1 MSEELTYAERVQK
14 LRTSLDKATA
24 RKEEKEETRK
34 NLIKEFDDLKK
45 KCKDLFDCNIDEL
58 AKKIVEK
65 ELQLEK
71 LISDSEE
78 KLKTVTDNLNSGKD
92 S

>member
-34 NLIKEFDDLKK
+34 NLIKDF
-45 KCKDLFDCNIDEL
+45 
-58 AKKIVEK
+58 
-65 ELQLEK
+65 
-71 LISDSEE
+71 
-78 KLKTVTDNLNSGKD
+78 DNLKVNHNLNTKVYSSHSFFSFLKLCCGLL
-92 S
+92 SF